1 MRSKNIN
8 IPQQKLIDLAGRYGL
23 KELSLFGSILSDR
36 FGPESDIDILIE
48 FLPNTN
54 ASLFDIVDIK
64 NELELLFD
72 RSVDVVEKSGLRN
85 PFRRRAIMANYEI
98 IYAA

>member
-8 IPQQKLIDLAGRYGL
+8 IPQQKLSDLARRYGL

-36 FGPESDIDILIE
+36 FGPESDIDVLIE
-48 FLPNTN
+48 FLPNAN